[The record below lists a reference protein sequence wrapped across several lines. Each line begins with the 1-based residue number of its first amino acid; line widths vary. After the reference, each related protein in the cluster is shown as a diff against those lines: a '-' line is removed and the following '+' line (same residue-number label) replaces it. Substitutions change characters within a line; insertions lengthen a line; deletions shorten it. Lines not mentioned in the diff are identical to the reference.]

1 MDRFFLGLAGVC
13 GALAVGMGAFGAHA
27 LKARLADLP
36 DRVERLAWWDTAAS
50 YHLIHALA
58 LGLAA
63 WACAT
68 FPGRASTLAGWCFAG
83 GILIFSGSLYA
94 MTLSGARWLGAV
106 TPVGGSL
113 LIAGWIAIAWSAWR
127 GAAG

>member
-1 MDRFFLGLAGVC
+1 MDRFFLGLAGVY

-27 LKARLADLP
+27 LKARLAELP
-36 DRVERLAWWDTAAS
+36 DAVERLGWWQTAAT

-58 LGLAA
+58 IGLAA
-63 WACAT
+63 WAISA
-68 FPGRASTLAGWCFAG
+68 FPGRANVVAAWLFAG

-94 MTLSGARWLGAV
+94 MTLSGARWLGAM
-106 TPVGGSL
+106 TPFGGSM
-113 LIAGWIAIAWSAWR
+113 LIAGWVAIAWAAWR